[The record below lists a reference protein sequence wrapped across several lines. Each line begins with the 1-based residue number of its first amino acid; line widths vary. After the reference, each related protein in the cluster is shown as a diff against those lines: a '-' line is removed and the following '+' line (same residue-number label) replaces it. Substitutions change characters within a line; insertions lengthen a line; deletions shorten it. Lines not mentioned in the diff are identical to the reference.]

1 MKKTN
6 DERLWTNVRFG
17 LLLAFASIVI
27 FTILGK
33 YVFRVPIVESQ
44 SMIQY
49 IKQSEQV
56 IDEQSQAAQQ
66 LAGLQQ
72 GIDSLDFS
80 IHQVQRIDEIKAEA
94 SLLQE
99 PYRRHNNSSKY
110 LFSLH
115 AFRAV
120 KGYFDIKEALSST
133 IKNNQ
138 IIENNLEECKANL

>member
-6 DERLWTNVRFG
+6 DERLWANVRFG
-17 LLLAFASIVI
+17 LLLAFASIVLL
-27 FTILGK
+27 TILGK
-33 YVFRVPIVESQ
+33 HIFHVPIVESQ
-44 SMIQY
+44 SMILY

-56 IDEQSQAAQQ
+56 LDEQKQTAQQ
-66 LAGLQQ
+66 LIGLQH

-80 IHQVQRIDEIKAEA
+80 IHQVQRVDEIKAEA

-99 PYRRHNNSSKY
+99 PYRKHNNSSKY

-133 IKNNQ
+133 IRNNQ